1 MSMKISKYT
10 FLLPHEDDCTAIYN
24 CRTEGIGI
32 IKNELANLVVKCKD
46 NLEAV
51 KSQNASFYDFLVRK
65 QFAVLQMPSK
75 RKKLLKHGRNTI
87 TIQNPLAS
95 SSIPL

>member
-10 FLLPHEDDCTAIYN
+10 FLLPHEDDCTVIYN

-32 IKNELANLVVKCKD
+32 IKNELADLVVKCKD

-51 KSQNASFYDFLVRK
+51 K
-65 QFAVLQMPSK
+65 
-75 RKKLLKHGRNTI
+75 T
-87 TIQNPLAS
+87 
-95 SSIPL
+95 